1 MLIKRALSHRKL
13 LYQSLPTNSS
23 QKKATFCHHHLT
35 LRWKKE
41 NPPPPFFTTSVI
53 TTTEQRKS
61 TEFPATPETLP
72 KKTSRILICSSPPES
87 QCSRTPKATA
97 GMLIPFLWA
106 LLEGS
111 LGSKVL
117 GTSRPVA
124 AQPGGFRRRG
134 GTGDCSQ

>member
-1 MLIKRALSHRKL
+1 MLIKRAVSVSTNQFLPKKGNILSP
-13 LYQSLPTNSS
+13 SLDF
-23 QKKATFCHHHLT
+23 KMEK
-35 LRWKKE
+35 
-41 NPPPPFFTTSVI
+41 
-53 TTTEQRKS
+53 RKS
-61 TEFPATPETLP
+61 PHTFFHNLSNNHYRAKKNLLSFQRCQKLSP

-124 AQPGGFRRRG
+124 ALGGFRSRG